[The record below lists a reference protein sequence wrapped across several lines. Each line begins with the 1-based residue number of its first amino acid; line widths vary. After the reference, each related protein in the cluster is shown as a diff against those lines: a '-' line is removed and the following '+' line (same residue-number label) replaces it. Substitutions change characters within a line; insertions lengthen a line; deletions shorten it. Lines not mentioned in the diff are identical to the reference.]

1 MNSKAPLQTQQ
12 EYNDLVRKTISELE
26 VEINQLLPENSEVDV
41 IHISH
46 QLQHSSIPHFRQ
58 YDRTKYKGM
67 TIALVKDKKTLET
80 SLYSYLFPFN
90 ETFSKIEGRLN
101 VLRNLRTNLS
111 EKKEGLIT
119 RRFEPVLVDLN
130 KAFKHLKSTEDNQKT
145 LRAIVDWYIT
155 NYVNE
160 AKSVKAE
167 VQITRQVVA
176 DFEASLLAQ
185 MEDQL
190 NNQVKLH
197 FSYEYNVID
206 SKFKDS
212 LTPPD
217 KSIIRV
223 EVKDKKDLDESS
235 LTTLK
240 EGLEFLTSSVT
251 RYVND
256 PPNRLLA
263 RLALLNLIAKQ
274 I

>member
-26 VEINQLLPENSEVDV
+26 VEINQLLPENSEIDV

-90 ETFSKIEGRLN
+90 ETFSRIEGRLN

-145 LRAIVDWYIT
+145 LRSIVDWYIT

-167 VQITRQVVA
+167 VQVTRQVVS
-176 DFEASLLAQ
+176 DFEASLLSQ

-190 NNQVKLH
+190 NNKVKLH
-197 FSYEYNVID
+197 FSYEYNVINPD
-206 SKFKDS
+206 FKGS
-212 LTPPD
+212 RTPPD
-217 KSIIRV
+217 KSTIRV
-223 EVKDKKDLDESS
+223 EIKDKKELDESS